1 MSQYNIIAEKSGVYI
16 EHEIKQINP
25 ESRRWRLTIAQMKY
39 LSKPVVSF
47 KIQQLQGVI
56 DELKK
61 DEKLLSEKLATE
73 EVMKTTF
80 SSFVRL
86 SRAENE

>member
-1 MSQYNIIAEKSGVYI
+1 
-16 EHEIKQINP
+16 
-25 ESRRWRLTIAQMKY
+25 MKY
-39 LSKPVVSF
+39 LSKPDVSF